1 MFGVFSVAVLQ
12 NGEETNRAGHD
23 EAPLSARGLARRAQ
37 SCQPTEQRTVREVP
51 LTSPKDSGTDRERVP
66 VK

>member
-23 EAPLSARGLARRAQ
+23 EAPLSARGLARRARQ
-37 SCQPTEQRTVREVP
+37 LPTNRT
-51 LTSPKDSGTDRERVP
+51 KNCERSSADVT
-66 VK
+66 KGFWD